1 MNLKKILN
9 NKIVKNAG
17 WLIFGR
23 LANMLLSFIVSLLTA
38 RYLGPDNFGLINYAT
53 TYTTLFVSICNLGI
67 NSIIVKNLVDYPDE
81 QGVTLGSTI
90 IMKAISGFLSACMIF
105 GIVSIIDYNEP
116 VTIIV
121 VALCSISLI
130 FQSIETMNYWFQA
143 RLQSKY
149 SAIATIVAYTIV
161 SAYKF
166 VLLAT
171 GQSVEWFAIA
181 NSIDYIVLAV
191 VLIAVY
197 KKKSGP
203 KFSFSLKKCSQ
214 LLKSSY
220 HFIITSIMVSI
231 YASTDRIMLKQ
242 MLDESSV
249 GYYSTA
255 VTISNMWLFV
265 LAAITDSMY
274 PSIMQSFHESKEKFE
289 RENKK
294 LYAIIFYL
302 SIFVSLL
309 FSILAPIAVQLLYG
323 EAYMPAV
330 NPLRIVTWYTA
341 FSYLGVARNAWIVC
355 YEKQKYLKYIYI
367 GSAFINIL
375 LNFILIPLMQVSG
388 AAIASLIT
396 QIATIVLPL
405 FIKELRPNTK
415 LIIDAVMLKGIFS
428 KKQ

>member
-1 MNLKKILN
+1 MDLKKILN
-9 NKIVKNAG
+9 NKIFKNAG

-67 NSIIVKNLVDYPDE
+67 NSIIVKNLVDFPDE
-81 QGVTLGSTI
+81 QGVTIGSTI

-105 GIVSIIDYNEP
+105 GIVSVIDYNEP

-121 VALCSISLI
+121 VVLCSISLI

-166 VLLAT
+166 VLLVT

-197 KKKSGP
+197 KKKNGP
-203 KFSFSLKKCSQ
+203 DFSFSLKKCFQ

-220 HFIITSIMVSI
+220 HFIITSIMVSV
-231 YASTDRIMLKQ
+231 YVSTDRIMLKQ

-255 VTISNMWLFV
+255 TTISNMWLFV

-274 PSIMQSFHESKEKFE
+274 PSIMQSFHENKEKFE

-302 SIFVSLL
+302 SIFI
-309 FSILAPIAVQLLYG
+309 SILFTVLAPLAVKLLYG

-367 GSAFINIL
+367 GSAFINIM

-388 AAIASLIT
+388 AAVASLIT
-396 QIATIVLPL
+396 QIATIILPL

-415 LIIDAVMLKGIFS
+415 LILDAIMLKGIFS